1 MQEVS
6 HLKQIVL
13 SLPDKPGVYQY
24 INNKDEIIYVG
35 KAKNLKRR
43 VSSYFNK
50 EQQSIKT
57 RILVKQIVDIKYIVV
72 ETEQDALL
80 LENSLI
86 KKHQPR
92 YNILLKDDK
101 TYPSICIKNEYFPRV
116 FKTRNIVKD
125 GSKYYGPYTYA
136 PALRTILE
144 LIEQLYPL
152 RNCKLNLT
160 PEAIQRNNYKVCL
173 QYHIKKCKG
182 CCEGLQ
188 SAEEYNKNISEI
200 KQILKGEIG
209 EIEKNLQTEMMKL
222 ADEMKFEEAQIIK
235 EKLFVLSQYK
245 SKSTIVNPMLTNID
259 TFAIEIDEN
268 DAFINYLKVTNG
280 TITQAYTLEYKIRTD
295 EEKEEILA
303 SAVVEL
309 RNKFKSQ
316 SKEILLPFDI
326 GYNLNDAVVT
336 IPQRGEKRKLLDL
349 SIQNVKQYRFDRMKQ
364 MEKFN
369 PEQRA
374 TKLLK
379 TLQNL
384 LKLEH
389 LPVQIECFDNSNI
402 QGSDAVAACVV
413 YKMAK
418 PSKNDYRKYNIKTVV
433 GPDDYASMKE
443 VVRRR
448 YTRLMEEESPL
459 PQLIIAD
466 GGIGQMEVIRE
477 VVEDELHLN
486 IPIAGLAK
494 NEKHRTKEL
503 LFGFPP
509 KVIGMD
515 PSDEVFKF
523 LGSIQDEVHR
533 FAIKF
538 HREKRSKSQLHSE
551 LDIKGIGSKTQEK
564 LLKELKSVKR
574 IKETEIERLIEL
586 IGKDKATIIYNHF
599 HDENKKNRI

>member
-1 MQEVS
+1 MEKEVS
-6 HLKQIVL
+6 HVKQIVL
-13 SLPDKPGVYQY
+13 SLPDSPGVYQY
-24 INNKDEIIYVG
+24 LNDKNEIIYVG

-50 EQQSIKT
+50 EQQSVKT
-57 RILVKQIVDIKYIVV
+57 RVLVKQIADIKYIVV
-72 ETEQDALL
+72 GSEQDALL

-92 YNILLKDDK
+92 YNILLKDGK
-101 TYPSICIKNEYFPRV
+101 TYPWICVKNEFFPRI
-116 FKTRNIVKD
+116 FKTRNVVKD
-125 GSKYYGPYTYA
+125 GSIYYGPYTYL
-136 PALRTILE
+136 PAIHTLLD
-144 LIEQLYPL
+144 LISELYPI

-160 PEAIQRNNYKVCL
+160 PDNINEGKFKVCL

-188 SAEEYNKNISEI
+188 SLEEYNKNIGEI
-200 KQILKGEIG
+200 KLLLKGDLG
-209 EIEKNLQTEMMKL
+209 ELEKTLKEKMMLL
-222 ADEMKFEEAQIIK
+222 AEELKFEEAQAIK
-235 EKLFVLSQYK
+235 DKLDALARYK
-245 SKSTIVNPMLTNID
+245 AKSTIVNPSLTNID

-268 DAFINYLKVTNG
+268 DAFVNFLKVTNG
-280 TITQAYTLEYKIRTD
+280 TISQAYTLEYKIRTD

-303 SAVVEL
+303 TAITEL
-309 RNKFKSQ
+309 RERFKST
-316 SKEILLPFDI
+316 SREIIVPFEI
-326 GYNLNDAVVT
+326 GYEFKNTVIT
-336 IPQRGEKRKLLDL
+336 IPQKGDKRKLLDL

-379 TLQNL
+379 AIQNL
-384 LKLEH
+384 LQLDKI
-389 LPVQIECFDNSNI
+389 PVQIECFDNSNI

-448 YTRLMEEESPL
+448 YSRLMEEEQPL

-477 VVEDELHLN
+477 VVEDELHLG

-503 LFGFPP
+503 IFGFPP
-509 KVIGMD
+509 RIINLD
-515 PSDEVFKF
+515 PTDETFRF
-523 LGSIQDEVHR
+523 FASIQDEVHR

-538 HREKRSKSQLHSE
+538 HREKRSKNMIRTE
-551 LDIKGIGSKTQEK
+551 LDIKGIGKKTQEALIK
-564 LLKELKSVKR
+564 KFKSVKR
-574 IKETEIERLIEL
+574 IKELSFEELAAEIGQNKARI
-586 IGKDKATIIYNHF
+586 IVDYFNNNKD
-599 HDENKKNRI
+599 E

>member
-1 MQEVS
+1 MEKEVS
-6 HLKQIVL
+6 HVKQIVL
-13 SLPDKPGVYQY
+13 SLPESPGIYQY
-24 INNKDEIIYVG
+24 LNDKNEIIYVG

-50 EQQSIKT
+50 EQQSVKT
-57 RILVKQIVDIKYIVV
+57 RVLVKQIADIKYIVV
-72 ETEQDALL
+72 ESEQDALL

-92 YNILLKDDK
+92 YNILLKDGK
-101 TYPSICIKNEYFPRV
+101 TYPWICVKNEFFPRI
-116 FKTRNIVKD
+116 FKTRNMVKD
-125 GSKYYGPYTYA
+125 GSIYYGPYTYL
-136 PALRTILE
+136 PAIHILLE
-144 LIEQLYPL
+144 LISELYPI

-160 PEAIQRNNYKVCL
+160 PDNINEGKFKVCL

-188 SAEEYNKNISEI
+188 SLEEYNKNIGEI
-200 KQILKGEIG
+200 KLLLKGELG
-209 EIEKNLQTEMMKL
+209 ELEKTLKEKMMLL
-222 ADEMKFEEAQIIK
+222 AEELKFEEAQNIK
-235 EKLFVLSQYK
+235 DKLDALARYK
-245 SKSTIVNPMLTNID
+245 AKSTIVNPSLTNID

-268 DAFINYLKVTNG
+268 DAFVNFLKVTNG
-280 TITQAYTLEYKIRTD
+280 TISQAYTLEYKIRTD

-303 SAVVEL
+303 TAITEL
-309 RNKFKSQ
+309 RERFKST
-316 SKEILLPFDI
+316 SREIIVPFEI
-326 GYNLNDAVVT
+326 GYEFKNTVIT
-336 IPQRGEKRKLLDL
+336 IPQKGDKRKLLDL

-374 TKLLK
+374 TKMLK
-379 TLQNL
+379 AIQNL
-384 LKLEH
+384 LQLDKI
-389 LPVQIECFDNSNI
+389 PVQIECFDNSNI

-448 YTRLMEEESPL
+448 YSRLMEEEQPL

-477 VVEDELHLN
+477 VVEDELHLG

-503 LFGFPP
+503 IFGFPP
-509 KVIGMD
+509 RIINLD
-515 PSDEVFKF
+515 PTDETFRF
-523 LGSIQDEVHR
+523 FASIQDEVHR

-538 HREKRSKSQLHSE
+538 HREKRSKNMIRTE
-551 LDIKGIGSKTQEK
+551 LDIKGIGEKTQEALIK
-564 LLKELKSVKR
+564 KFKSVKR
-574 IKETEIERLIEL
+574 IKELSFEEL
-586 IGKDKATIIYNHF
+586 SAEIGKNKARIIVDYFNNNK
-599 HDENKKNRI
+599 DE

>member
-13 SLPDKPGVYQY
+13 SLPEKPGVYQY
-24 INNKDEIIYVG
+24 LNDKDEIIYVG

-50 EQQSIKT
+50 VQQSIKT
-57 RILVKQIVDIKYIVV
+57 KVLVKQIVDIKYIVV
-72 ETEQDALL
+72 DTEQDALL

-160 PEAIQRNNYKVCL
+160 PEAIQQNKYKVCL

-188 SAEEYNKNISEI
+188 SWEEYKKNIEEI

-209 EIEKNLQTEMMKL
+209 EIEKNIEKEMMKL
-222 ADEMKFEEAQIIK
+222 AEELRFEEAQALK
-235 EKLFVLSQYK
+235 EKLYILSQYK
-245 SKSTIVNPMLTNID
+245 SKSTIVNPLLTNID

-268 DAFINYLKVTNG
+268 NAFINFLKVTNG

-295 EEKEEILA
+295 EEKEDILA
-303 SAVVEL
+303 SAVIEL
-309 RNKFKSQ
+309 RERFKSQ

-326 GYNLNDAVVT
+326 GYNLGDAT
-336 IPQRGEKRKLLDL
+336 ITVPQRGEKKKLLDL

-379 TLQNL
+379 TIQDL
-384 LKLEH
+384 LKLDK
-389 LPVQIECFDNSNI
+389 LPIQIECFDNSNI

-418 PSKNDYRKYNIKTVV
+418 PSKNDYRKYNIKTVE

-448 YTRLMEEESPL
+448 YTRLMEEENPL

-477 VVEDELHLN
+477 VVVDELHLN

-494 NEKHRTKEL
+494 DDKHKTKEL

-509 KVIGMD
+509 QVIGLD
-515 PSDEVFKF
+515 PSDETFRF
-523 LGSIQDEVHR
+523 FGSIQDEVHR

-551 LDIKGIGSKTQEK
+551 LDIKGIGPKTQEK
-564 LLKELKSVKR
+564 LLKALKSVKR
-574 IKETEIERLIEL
+574 IKESEREKIVEI
-586 IGKDKATIIYNHF
+586 IGEEKANLVYNYF
-599 HDENKKNRI
+599 HDETDKK